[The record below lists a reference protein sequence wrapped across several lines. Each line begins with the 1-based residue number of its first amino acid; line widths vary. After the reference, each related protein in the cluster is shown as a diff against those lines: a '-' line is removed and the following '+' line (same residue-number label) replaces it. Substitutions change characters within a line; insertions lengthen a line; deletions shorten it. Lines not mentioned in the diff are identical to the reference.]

1 LRPPRKRLLFTGLI
15 LAAAAAWYVSTR
27 RADHGAAGSS
37 AYPAPRCAGDL
48 SRRTDVFPVGSAR
61 EIERDRDWL
70 RDAAGRY
77 VLLRGVNL
85 ASRSKLPPYLPVL
98 PLETTTL
105 SGPAVAREL
114 ERLRP
119 ELCRLQD
126 LGVSVVRLLV
136 LWKGIEP
143 DHQEGRTELSPRG
156 RAYLEALR
164 QVVDALHEQGILV
177 ILDFHQDVASELYG
191 GDGFP
196 DWAVA
201 IDEAHPRPDPVPA
214 ASEMWGA
221 RYFDILPGSLS
232 QGVRHTLRSFW
243 RNRLTNTEA
252 GLVDDPVQ
260 THLVRTIGLTA
271 EFFAGHPAVLGYEPF
286 NEPAQAGLPKAEFER
301 GPLRA
306 FYEAV
311 LEEVRLRDPRAFVF
325 LEPRLDWTTYP
336 ADQPEPSLR
345 RPWTILGFTTRPV
358 TFLDIEG
365 LTRDR
370 RAVVSFHYYD
380 PWLVAGTPWRRSVAE
395 RARSW
400 ADMFAAMDGAIRS
413 RGAIPFLTEFGCM
426 QHWTGRSDF
435 EPETYGTITRACL
448 ELQYRQV
455 EARLLSATYW
465 NYDFYSRRDK
475 RGKASENW
483 NEENLSLLG
492 PEGPRHFDIA
502 ARPYPMRSTARPE
515 RLAFDLASRQ
525 AEIVLAGGVVPGEPT
540 VIFVPQRIH
549 YGQGFDVRST
559 SSRAPVW
566 DEQRQR
572 LYWWPSPADARHVLV
587 ISPAGRF
594 DAARLSAAGRDA
606 RTRVT
611 SFAPAA
617 P

>member
-1 LRPPRKRLLFTGLI
+1 VAESR
-15 LAAAAAWYVSTR
+15 
-27 RADHGAAGSS
+27 
-37 AYPAPRCAGDL
+37 AYPAPRCVADASPGTAVFAVGRAGEL
-48 SRRTDVFPVGSAR
+48 
-61 EIERDRDWL
+61 ERDRDWL

-85 ASRSKLPPYLPVL
+85 ASRSKRAPYLPVL
-98 PLETTTL
+98 PLETTNL
-105 SGPAVAREL
+105 DGAAVAREL
-114 ERLRP
+114 DRLRP

-126 LGVSVVRLLV
+126 VGVNVVRLLV
-136 LWKGIEP
+136 IWKGIEP
-143 DHQEGRTELSPRG
+143 DHEEGRADLAPRG

-164 QVVDALHEQGILV
+164 QVVDALYELGIFV

-201 IDEAHPRPDPVPA
+201 IDEKHPRPATVPVPT
-214 ASEMWGA
+214 EMWGA
-221 RYFDILPGSLS
+221 RYFDILPDSLS
-232 QGVRHTLRSFW
+232 EGVRHTLRSFW

-286 NEPAQAGLPKAEFER
+286 NEPAQAGLPKEEFER
-301 GPLRA
+301 GPLHS

-311 LEEVRLRDPRAFVF
+311 LEEVARRDPRAFVF

-336 ADQPEPSLR
+336 ADRPEPSLR
-345 RPWTILGFTTRPV
+345 RPWSILAFTTRPV

-380 PWLVAGTPWRRSVAE
+380 PWLMAGLPWRRSLAE
-395 RARSW
+395 RERSW
-400 ADMFAAMDGAIRS
+400 GEMFAAMDAAIRS
-413 RGAIPFLTEFGCM
+413 RGAVPFLTEFGCM

-435 EPETYGTITRACL
+435 EPETYGTVARACL

-465 NYDFYSRRDK
+465 NWDFYSRRDAGG
-475 RGKASENW
+475 RASENW
-483 NEENLSLLG
+483 NGENLSLLG
-492 PEGPRHFDIA
+492 PEGPRNLDIA
-502 ARPYPMRSTARPE
+502 ARPYPMRSSARPE
-515 RLAFDLASRQ
+515 RVAFDPASGQ
-525 AEIVLAGGVVPGEPT
+525 AEIVLAGEPGPVAEPT
-540 VIFVPQRIH
+540 VVFVPQRIH
-549 YGQGFDVRST
+549 YAQGFDVRST
-559 SSRAPVW
+559 SPSAPVW

-572 LYWWPSPADARHVLV
+572 LYWWPSAAEPRHVLV

-594 DAARLSAAGRDA
+594 DPARLSAAAGDA
-606 RTRVT
+606 EMRVS
-611 SFAPAA
+611 SFAAAA